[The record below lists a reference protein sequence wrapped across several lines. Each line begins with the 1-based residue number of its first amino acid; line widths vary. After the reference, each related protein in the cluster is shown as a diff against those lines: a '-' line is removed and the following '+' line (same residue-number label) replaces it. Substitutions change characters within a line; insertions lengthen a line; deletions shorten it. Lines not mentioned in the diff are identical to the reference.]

1 MRRTKWFERE
11 FEFNLPVGVFPCVV
25 ERLRGT
31 PARLEEL
38 VRSVPARV
46 LTARRGDAWSIQ
58 EHVGHLLDLD
68 ELHEGRLEDYAR
80 RLDTLRPADLSNR
93 KTYEAGHN
101 SARIEDLLASF
112 RAARESFVRRLEA
125 LDEGEV
131 AASALHPRLRKQMRV
146 IDMALFVAEH
156 DDHHL
161 ATITELGR
169 NVGFPIADFGLRN
182 AD

>member
-1 MRRTKWFERE
+1 MQRTKWFERA
-11 FEFNLPVGVFPCVV
+11 FDFSLPVGVFPSVI

-38 VRSVPARV
+38 VRALPAQT
-46 LTARRGDAWSIQ
+46 LTARRGEAWTIQ
-58 EHVGHLLDLD
+58 EQVGHLIDLD

-80 RLDTLRPADLSNR
+80 RLDTLRPADLTNR
-93 KTYEAGHN
+93 KTFEANHN
-101 SARIEDLLASF
+101 DAEIEDLLARF
-112 RAARESFVRRLEA
+112 RAARLGFVRRLEA
-125 LDEGEV
+125 LSEEEV
-131 AASALHPRLRKQMRV
+131 AASAIHPRLRQQMRV

-161 ATITELGR
+161 ATITELS
-169 NVGFPIADFGLRN
+169 RN

>member
-38 VRSVPARV
+38 VRALPPRT

-80 RLDTLRPADLSNR
+80 RLEVLRPADLTNR
-93 KTYEAGHN
+93 KTYEANHN
-101 SARIEDLLASF
+101 DARIEELLARF
-112 RAARESFVRRLEA
+112 RAARLRLVRRLEA
-125 LDEGEV
+125 LSEEEV
-131 AASALHPRLRKQMRV
+131 AASALHPRLQKQMRV
-146 IDMALFVAEH
+146 IDMAYFVAEH
-156 DDHHL
+156 DDNHL
-161 ATITELGR
+161 AAITELSKMMD
-169 NVGFPIADFGLRN
+169 AE
-182 AD
+182 

>member
-38 VRSVPARV
+38 VRALPPHI
-46 LTARRGDAWSIQ
+46 LTSRRDGAWSIQ
-58 EHVGHLLDLD
+58 EHVGHLFDLD

-80 RLDTLRPADLSNR
+80 RLAVLRPADMSNR
-93 KTYEAGHN
+93 KTREAGHN
-101 SARIEDLLASF
+101 STPVEQLLASF
-112 RAARESFVRRLEA
+112 RAARASFVRRLEEMDEETVA
-125 LDEGEV
+125 L
-131 AASALHPRLRKQMRV
+131 SAIHPRLQKQMRV
-146 IDMALFVAEH
+146 IDMACFVAEH

-161 ATITELGR
+161 ATISELAHA
-169 NVGFPIADFGLRN
+169 PSS
-182 AD
+182 